1 MDAEAST
8 STSCGTFTGRGRSI
22 FRTHGRPKMKRS
34 ASLFS
39 CFPAKKPI
47 KQVRQDD
54 LLSRV
59 RESSDRRCFTLPPMP
74 TRTSTMTAATVRDF
88 PDSFLQP
95 ARYPTLTV
103 GERSPPPT
111 HRPYHAKLLAFLRG
125 KQAEANQSFLRAAR
139 AGNIGKITE
148 YLNSNVDLNAVNSN
162 GLNALHLASKE
173 GHLAVVRLL
182 LDHNAVIDAKTK
194 KGNTSLHIAS
204 LAGRADIVRLLV
216 ERGAD
221 VNARSQNGFTP
232 LYMAAQENHTDI
244 VQFLLNKGANQ
255 ALATDD
261 GFTPLAV
268 ALQQGHDGIVALL
281 LDRDAGSKGRLPALH
296 IAAKKDDV
304 HAATLLLANS
314 EVNVNHTS
322 AAGFTALH
330 IAAHHG
336 NVNVARLLISNGA
349 DVNFNAKVSTFEAFC
364 FH

>member
-148 YLNSNVDLNAVNSN
+148 YLNSNVDLNAVNSVSRYVLVVSSCCADCVFESLKCCCPLLGVQMHVSSSSVLSTTDRGHN
-162 GLNALHLASKE
+162 MSVFSVYSGCRPCTSIIRLKCGLKVVEQVEELKIKKTC
-173 GHLAVVRLL
+173 GRFTVVAVHQL
-182 LDHNAVIDAKTK
+182 
-194 KGNTSLHIAS
+194 
-204 LAGRADIVRLLV
+204 
-216 ERGAD
+216 
-221 VNARSQNGFTP
+221 
-232 LYMAAQENHTDI
+232 
-244 VQFLLNKGANQ
+244 
-255 ALATDD
+255 
-261 GFTPLAV
+261 
-268 ALQQGHDGIVALL
+268 
-281 LDRDAGSKGRLPALH
+281 
-296 IAAKKDDV
+296 
-304 HAATLLLANS
+304 
-314 EVNVNHTS
+314 TS
-322 AAGFTALH
+322 AA
-330 IAAHHG
+330 
-336 NVNVARLLISNGA
+336 S
-349 DVNFNAKVSTFEAFC
+349 S
-364 FH
+364 